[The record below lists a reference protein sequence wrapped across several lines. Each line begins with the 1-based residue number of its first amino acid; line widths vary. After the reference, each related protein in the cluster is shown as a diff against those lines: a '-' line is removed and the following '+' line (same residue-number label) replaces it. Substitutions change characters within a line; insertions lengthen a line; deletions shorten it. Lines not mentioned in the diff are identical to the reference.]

1 MSDST
6 ARLANCEAAI
16 DLANRE
22 DPTRVPYE
30 DAEHPTALIEG
41 LRASAWVRALHAG
54 ASDPLLLAAR
64 AHHIRRWLVP
74 RDSYPRTR
82 EGYHAWRSGLYDFH
96 ADELGKLMRI
106 AGYTDGDVARSARI
120 LRKQGIKSDPE
131 VQAHEDA
138 VSLAFIELR
147 LAAFAPT
154 VNDEQLIRALKRTLL
169 KMSPAGRDAVGQL
182 AVNGE
187 TAAILSRL
195 GDA

>member
-1 MSDST
+1 MSNT
-6 ARLANCEAAI
+6 APRLENCEAAI
-16 DLANRE
+16 DLANRD
-22 DPTRVPYE
+22 DPTRVVFE
-30 DAEHPTALIEG
+30 GAEQPTALIEG
-41 LRASAWVRALHAG
+41 IRAAAWVRELLPG
-54 ASDPLLLAAR
+54 ASEPLLLGAR
-64 AHHIRRWLVP
+64 AHHLRRWLVP

-96 ADELGKLMRI
+96 AEELGKLMRT
-106 AGYTDGDVARSARI
+106 AGYTDDEVARSARI

-154 VNDEQLIRALKRTLL
+154 VNDEQLVRALKRTLL
-169 KMSPAGRDAVGQL
+169 KMSAEGRAAVGQL

-195 GDA
+195 GDV